1 MLFIL
6 FTMDTWAIIL
16 SVLIPLLLFMWA
28 LLPWIRRI
36 VRADTAEL
44 SERVANIEGQL
55 KVLLEQNKSYID
67 LLMKLEKIGNPDDEK
82 GILLLKLRNDT
93 ITRDEAIKLE
103 QIMNAEREVAESE
116 NNFLKG
122 ILIIGIL
129 SLIAI
134 ALSRTSR

>member
-1 MLFIL
+1 
-6 FTMDTWAIIL
+6 
-16 SVLIPLLLFMWA
+16 
-28 LLPWIRRI
+28 
-36 VRADTAEL
+36 
-44 SERVANIEGQL
+44 
-55 KVLLEQNKSYID
+55 
-67 LLMKLEKIGNPDDEK
+67 MKLEKIGNRDDEE

-103 QIMNAEREVAESE
+103 QIMNAEREAAQSE